1 MNLKTLRFAIAFIC
15 LAFAAGSSTSFAQD
29 VTLRVHHFMSAKAP
43 LHANFL
49 LPWADRLADASN
61 GRIKVDVFDSMSLG
75 GGPADLY
82 GQAADGAVDIILTL
96 PGYTPGRFDELEVFE
111 LPFMMRDATA
121 TSGALYDLI
130 AKRLQNTELD
140 ETRILAAW
148 VHGPGIIHANAPINN
163 LEDIA
168 GKELRGPTRLVTDL
182 LGELGATPVGMPL
195 PAIPE
200 NLAKGVISGAVVP
213 WEIVPSIRLQEL
225 VNNHTELSGERAL
238 YTATFI
244 LAMNWDTY
252 DAMPEDLR
260 AIFDVQTGKALSLE
274 ASRTVLAAD
283 KKGREMSSANNIVT
297 LDMDETE
304 RWVTAAQPVYDRF
317 ITRAATRGFDGE
329 TAIAEADAL
338 ISANE

>member
-1 MNLKTLRFAIAFIC
+1 MKTVYALIASLAVFAITTT
-15 LAFAAGSSTSFAQD
+15 TSIAQE

-49 LPWADRLADASN
+49 LPWAQQVSDASD
-61 GRIKVDVFDSMSLG
+61 GRIKIEVFDSMSLG

-82 GQAADGAVDIILTL
+82 GQAADGAVDVILTL

-130 AKRLQNTELD
+130 DTRLQETELD

-148 VHGPGIIHANAPINN
+148 VHGPGIIHANAPINS
-163 LEDIA
+163 LEDVA

-225 VNNHTELSGERAL
+225 VNNHTELSGDRAL

-244 LAMNWDTY
+244 LAMNWDAY
-252 DAMPEDLR
+252 DALPEDLR
-260 AIFDVQTGKALSLE
+260 AILDQETGKALSLE
-274 ASRTVLAAD
+274 ASRIVLAAD
-283 KKGREMSSANNIVT
+283 EKGRALSAANSIVT
-297 LDMDETE
+297 LDAAETA
-304 RWVTAAQPVYDRF
+304 RWVEAAQPVYARF
-317 ITRAATRGFDGE
+317 IERAADEGFDGQA
-329 TAIAEADAL
+329 AIDEANAL